1 MDKSGPVYTKAKIT
15 VKYIMGCAIGMQLHS
30 HGLVKAYVTDCA
42 RVIQL
47 HSHGLVKAY
56 VTDCARVIQLHS
68 HGLVKNL
75 RHGLHNRDVTT
86 FPRSSETCQNQKN
99 Q

>member
-1 MDKSGPVYTKAKIT
+1 MIFLHYILKFSMDKSGPVYIKAKIT

-42 RVIQL
+42 RVM
-47 HSHGLVKAY
+47 
-56 VTDCARVIQLHS
+56 HS

-75 RHGLHNRDVTT
+75 HHGLHNRDVTT
-86 FPRSSETCQNQKN
+86 IPLSS
-99 Q
+99 

>member
-1 MDKSGPVYTKAKIT
+1 MDKSGPVYTKAKVMVIY
-15 VKYIMGCAIGMQLHS
+15 VMGCAICMQLHS

-42 RVIQL
+42 RVI
-47 HSHGLVKAY
+47 
-56 VTDCARVIQLHS
+56 HS

-86 FPRSSETCQNQKN
+86 IPLSSETRH
-99 Q
+99 

>member
-1 MDKSGPVYTKAKIT
+1 
-15 VKYIMGCAIGMQLHS
+15 MGCAIGM
-30 HGLVKAYVTDCA
+30 
-42 RVIQL
+42 QL

-86 FPRSSETCQNQKN
+86 IPLSSETRH
-99 Q
+99 

>member
-15 VKYIMGCAIGMQLHS
+15 VKYVMGCAIGM
-30 HGLVKAYVTDCA
+30 
-42 RVIQL
+42 
-47 HSHGLVKAY
+47 
-56 VTDCARVIQLHS
+56 QLHS

-86 FPRSSETCQNQKN
+86 IPLSS
-99 Q
+99 